1 MNQRK
6 RDYFDKQVEYV
17 LNELPESVMQL
28 LDEIPLH
35 VEDYPSKKIRK
46 LKKVKYLDDLCG
58 YFSGVPI
65 GEQLHAQPHTPTT
78 ITIFRYGI
86 FALAINK
93 KGNFSKKELQ
103 RQIRITI
110 LHELGHYHGM
120 SEKEIT
126 KSGYG

>member
-6 RDYFDKQVEYV
+6 REYFDRQVERV
-17 LNELPESVMQL
+17 LGKLPDVVVRL
-28 LDEIPLH
+28 LEEVPLH
-35 VEDYPSKKIRK
+35 VEDYPSRKIMRS
-46 LKKVKYLDDLCG
+46 KKVKYIDDLCG

-65 GEQLHAQPHTPTT
+65 GEQLHAQPSAPTS

-86 FALAINK
+86 FSLAVDSD
-93 KGNFSKKELQ
+93 GTFSKKELR

-120 SEKEIT
+120 TENEIR
-126 KSGYG
+126 KIGYG

>member
-6 RDYFDKQVEYV
+6 RDFFDKQVEYV
-17 LNELPESVMQL
+17 LNKLPESVTQL
-28 LDEIPLH
+28 FDEIPLH
-35 VEDYPSKKIRK
+35 VEDYPSKNIRK
-46 LKKVKYLDDLCG
+46 LKKIKYIDDLAG

-86 FALAINK
+86 FALATDKN
-93 KGNFSKKELQ
+93 GNFSLKELR

-110 LHELGHYHGM
+110 LHELGHYHGI
-120 SEKEIT
+120 SEKEI
-126 KSGYG
+126 KKIGYG

>member
-6 RDYFDKQVEYV
+6 RNYFDKQVEHV
-17 LNELPESVMQL
+17 LNKLPKSVTQML
-28 LDEIPLH
+28 EEIPLH
-35 VEDYPSKKIRK
+35 VEDYPSKEIRRAKKI
-46 LKKVKYLDDLCG
+46 KYIDDLCG

-65 GEQLHAQPHTPTT
+65 GEQLHAQPHLPTT

-86 FALAINK
+86 FALAVNK
-93 KGNFSKKELQ
+93 NGEFSQKELR

-120 SEKEIT
+120 SEKEI
-126 KSGYG
+126 KKIGYG